1 MKNLQFLF
9 NQNGKTRNKEIRQSK
24 QLKSIIRYLSKSNE
38 PLTIPEIAQHVH
50 ISVPTGTK
58 LVNELVEQGLVIEQ
72 GKKETENGR
81 KPALY
86 TLNKSE
92 FYTVG
97 AEILS
102 KWIHVSVV
110 RIDLETVHEAF
121 NRSFRLE
128 DTQVCLDYIISFIQ
142 KTIEASPAK
151 LPQIIGAGIALSG
164 SVNGH
169 TGVSADY
176 FNKMEVPLKNYLG
189 TALELPV
196 TIDND
201 TRVIGIA
208 EQVLGRANGV
218 ENVLIVKFSRNLGL
232 SIILNKKMIF
242 GARGFAGNFGHLQFG
257 TKGRLCTCGKQNCLR
272 TEVSGDALFQDL
284 KEALEGGTTSIYFQ
298 KEKIDEYK
306 YHDILDAVLKGDALS
321 LQLLMAQAD
330 ILGQA
335 LGNLINLLNPNLIV
349 LSGEIVMVGDLF
361 IDAVKVGMR
370 KTGLIST
377 LKNCKVKTSQLGR
390 YFSSRGAACMVLKNN
405 ELINY

>member
-1 MKNLQFLF
+1 MKDLQFLF
-9 NQNGKTRNKEIRQSK
+9 TQNEKTRNKEIRQSK
-24 QLKSIIRYLSKSNE
+24 QLKSVIRHLSKSSV
-38 PLTIPEIAQHVH
+38 PLTIPEIAKHVR

-81 KPALY
+81 RPALY
-86 TLNKSE
+86 TLNKDV

-128 DTQVCLDYIISFIQ
+128 DTQGCLNYIISFIQ
-142 KTIEASPAK
+142 KTIEASPAE
-151 LPQIIGAGIALSG
+151 LSQIIGVGIALSG

-176 FNKMEVPLKNYLG
+176 FNKMEVPLKKYLE

-242 GARGFAGNFGHLQFG
+242 GAKGFAGNFGHLQFG
-257 TKGRLCTCGKQNCLR
+257 TKGRLCNCGKQNCLR
-272 TEVSGDALFQDL
+272 TEVSGEALFKDL
-284 KEALEGGTTSIYFQ
+284 KEALEEGATSIYFQ
-298 KEKIDEYK
+298 KEKINQYK

-321 LQLLMAQAD
+321 LQLLMAQGD
-330 ILGQA
+330 KLGQA

-349 LSGEIVMVGDLF
+349 LGGEIVMVGESF
-361 IDAVKVGMR
+361 VDAVKVGMR